1 MLKRNS
7 GISKNK
13 GTSLWSY
20 VPNNGLALLRQIDRV
35 IDVDVDVWSIINWTV
50 VGQQVDNTSEFRRSS
65 ASLSQA
71 IVKLCLQHESVA
83 RVN

>member
-35 IDVDVDVWSIINWTV
+35 IDVDVWSVINWTV